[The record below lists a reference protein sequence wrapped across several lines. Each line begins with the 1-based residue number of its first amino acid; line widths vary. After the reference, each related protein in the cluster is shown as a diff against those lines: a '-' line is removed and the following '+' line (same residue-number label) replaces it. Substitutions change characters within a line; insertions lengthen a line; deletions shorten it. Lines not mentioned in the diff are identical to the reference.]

1 MQSGEREHAPAPLAT
16 AFFRNTIST
25 SAGPASADAA
35 SRRKPSTATARLSRA
50 RDAAIPRDG
59 NRILSFFLP
68 WARAKGREKRGRD
81 GSEGVATEKQAST
94 GWLRAASGSFHR
106 VQGRH
111 K

>member
-25 SAGPASADAA
+25 SAGPASAAAA
-35 SRRKPSTATARLSRA
+35 SRRKLSTAAARLSRA
-50 RDAAIPRDG
+50 RDAAIPRDES
-59 NRILSFFLP
+59 RILLSPLG
-68 WARAKGREKRGRD
+68 AREKEQGWN
-81 GSEGVATEKQAST
+81 GSGGDREAST